1 MFHYTNTG
9 FMYYYDTERDRLT
22 FRCATAPPLG
32 VFAAFSARDLA
43 REAEAIE
50 RALRN
55 LEGFVSHVAA
65 RAERGGTMAPD
76 LEDCFLRSREELA
89 FCKLWW
95 IELQQA
101 LAARPLE

>member
-1 MFHYTNTG
+1 MYHYTSTG
-9 FMYYYDTERDRLT
+9 TLYYYEAQRYRPT
-22 FRCATAPPLG
+22 FRCTTAPPPG
-32 VFAAFSARDLA
+32 VFAAFSKPDLV

-50 RALRN
+50 RTLRN
-55 LEGFVSHVAA
+55 LEGSVSWSSA
-65 RAERGGTMAPD
+65 RAERGGTMTPD
-76 LEDCFLRSREELA
+76 IEDCFLRSREELG